1 MKDPN
6 HTPEEFCEVVTH
18 FTGERITKIGQLSSW
33 TMGGTEL
40 YEFCQFY
47 FGKVY
52 SRFLSEEL
60 RRKDNTIY
68 RLRCIVVALCII
80 IAALIISNH

>member
-1 MKDPN
+1 MKEPN
-6 HTPEEFCEVVTH
+6 HTPAEFCDVVSH
-18 FTGERITKIGQLSSW
+18 FTGERITKIGQLSLW
-33 TMGGTEL
+33 NMGGTEL

-80 IAALIISNH
+80 IAVLIIK

>member
-1 MKDPN
+1 MTEPN
-6 HTPEEFCEVVTH
+6 HTPGEFCEVVTQ
-18 FTGERITKIGQLSSW
+18 FTGEPIDKVGQVSSW

-47 FGKVY
+47 FAKVY

-68 RLRCIVVALCII
+68 RQRCIIWALCIVI
-80 IAALIISNH
+80 TMLALK